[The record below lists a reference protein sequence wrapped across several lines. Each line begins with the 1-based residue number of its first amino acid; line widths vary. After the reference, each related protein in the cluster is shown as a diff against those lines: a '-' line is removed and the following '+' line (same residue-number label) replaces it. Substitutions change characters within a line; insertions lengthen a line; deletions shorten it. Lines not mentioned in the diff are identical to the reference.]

1 MANLLLVEDDRLL
14 NDGIS
19 YALRKEHNIT
29 SVYSYQDAMNIL
41 KEQDFNL
48 ALLDIALPDGN
59 GLELCR
65 KIREKAD
72 IPVIFL
78 TAMDTS
84 QDMIE
89 GFRAGC
95 DDYIAKPFEI
105 AILKCRINAV
115 LRRIG
120 NLPANIYKCKNLTV
134 NFDKMQVFKD
144 DKEIK
149 LTATEYKLLTI
160 LIKNKDQVMPRE
172 LLISKLWDINEN
184 FVDEN
189 TLNVNI
195 QRLRYKIED
204 DPKKPR
210 FIITV
215 FGIGYTWG
223 DQ

>member
-1 MANLLLVEDDRLL
+1 MANLLLVEDDKLL
-14 NDGIS
+14 NNGIS
-19 YALRKEHNIT
+19 YALKKEHNIT
-29 SVYSYQDAMNIL
+29 SVYSYKDTMNIL
-41 KEQDFNL
+41 KEQDFDL

-65 KIREKAD
+65 KLHEKSNL
-72 IPVIFL
+72 PVIFL
-78 TAMDTS
+78 TAMDTP

-95 DDYIAKPFEI
+95 DDYIAKPFDI
-105 AILKCRINAV
+105 DILKCRINAV

-120 NLPANIYKCKNLTV
+120 NSPANIYKCKNLTV
-134 NFDKMQVFKD
+134 NFDKMQVFKND
-144 DKEIK
+144 IEIK
-149 LTATEYKLLTI
+149 LTATEYKLLTM

-172 LLISKLWDINEN
+172 LLLSRLWDIDEN

-189 TLNVNI
+189 TLNVNV
-195 QRLRYKIED
+195 QRLRHKIED
-204 DPKKPR
+204 DPKKPK

-223 DQ
+223 D